1 VAQLTDALPA
11 TAAPSRTGGRLLVR
25 RSSAQRRSWAGEIVF
40 AIQELWE
47 SRELVGQLVLRDV
60 RVRYH
65 QAIMGFAWAL
75 FMPLLIVL
83 SGTLVRVA
91 MATVSGSALAP
102 TVLGSTAVK
111 GIMWAFFAGA
121 LGTGTQSL
129 LANKQLFTK
138 LYFPREVLPLAA
150 VLAQCVDTAIGAGAL
165 ALLLP
170 FLGLTLSWALL
181 WIPLLAVLMFL
192 FTLAVCL
199 FTSCANLFFRDVKYI
214 VQVLLTFGIF
224 LTPVFFEPVMLGP
237 VGGRLMML
245 SPISP
250 LIEGMRLVI
259 IEGHGLLQP
268 LVVANSHG
276 VGVLSW
282 TPWYLLYSAAWA
294 IGGLAVSMRI
304 FRRSAV
310 VFAEY
315 A

>member
-1 VAQLTDALPA
+1 VSQLTEAI
-11 TAAPSRTGGRLLVR
+11 PSIASHSPGSAKLLVR
-25 RSSAQRRSWAGEIVF
+25 RSDSARRTTAGEIAL
-40 AIQELWE
+40 AIRELWE

-102 TVLGSTAVK
+102 NVLGSTAVK

-150 VLAQCVDTAIGAGAL
+150 VLAQCVDTTIGATAL

-170 FLGLTLSWALL
+170 FLGGTLSPALL
-181 WIPLLAVLMFL
+181 WVPLLVGLMFL

-237 VGGRLMML
+237 LGGRLMML

-259 IEGHGLLQP
+259 IDGHNLLDT
-268 LVVANSHG
+268 LVVANGRG
-276 VGVLSW
+276 VEVLSW
-282 TPWYLLYSAAWA
+282 TPWYLLYSATWA
-294 IGGLAVSMRI
+294 VVGLAVSMRI